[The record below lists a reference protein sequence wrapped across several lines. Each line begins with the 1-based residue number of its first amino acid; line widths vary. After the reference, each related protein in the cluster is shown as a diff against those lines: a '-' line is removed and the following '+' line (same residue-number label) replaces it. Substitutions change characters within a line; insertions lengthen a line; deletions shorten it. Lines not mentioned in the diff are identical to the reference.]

1 MAGRKD
7 HGDYLVS
14 MRGAGEELVGEDLD
28 EIVVR
33 TSHLGEG
40 SATLRELA
48 GHLRTEA
55 DRYERLA
62 EEGWALTAPIA
73 DGVGHCR
80 QNVQPGAP
88 SDAPPVEG
96 MEGPPAS
103 LADLLEGAATLP
115 EAAAR
120 LRSAAAWYVAAH
132 DNGQRLAVPVE
143 HGRTRLR

>member
-14 MRGAGEELVGEDLD
+14 MRGAGEELVGENPD

-55 DRYERLA
+55 DRFERLA
-62 EEGWALTAPIA
+62 EEGWALTAPVA

-80 QNVQPGAP
+80 QDAQPATP
-88 SDAPPVEG
+88 SDARPVEA
-96 MEGPPAS
+96 MEGPPTS
-103 LADLLEGAATLP
+103 FADLLEGAATLP

-120 LRSAAAWYVAAH
+120 LRAAAAWYVAAH

-143 HGRTRLR
+143 HGRARLR